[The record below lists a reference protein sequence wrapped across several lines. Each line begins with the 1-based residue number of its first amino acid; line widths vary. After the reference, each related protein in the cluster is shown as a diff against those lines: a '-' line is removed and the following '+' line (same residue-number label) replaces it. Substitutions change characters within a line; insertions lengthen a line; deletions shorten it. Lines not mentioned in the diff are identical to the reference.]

1 MTLDNRIKVNAVNLK
16 RVNPGKSDAG
26 FQTSVHHDSEKGN
39 SKRRNASVHEE
50 CGAIVLAR
58 VKEKA
63 GARMCEVCR
72 GYKTHEEERGKENF
86 CMCDRFSADGFRT
99 RAARVI
105 RRRVLG
111 VRATKVKTG
120 KE

>member
-1 MTLDNRIKVNAVNLK
+1 MQGSKLQCTMIPRKGIRKDATPVYT
-16 RVNPGKSDAG
+16 KSY
-26 FQTSVHHDSEKGN
+26 
-39 SKRRNASVHEE
+39 
-50 CGAIVLAR
+50 GAIVLAR

-63 GARMCEVCR
+63 GARMSVVCR
-72 GYKTHEEERGKENF
+72 GYATHEEERGKENF
-86 CMCDRFSADGFRT
+86 CMCDRFLADGFRT

-111 VRATKVKTG
+111 VRATKGKAG